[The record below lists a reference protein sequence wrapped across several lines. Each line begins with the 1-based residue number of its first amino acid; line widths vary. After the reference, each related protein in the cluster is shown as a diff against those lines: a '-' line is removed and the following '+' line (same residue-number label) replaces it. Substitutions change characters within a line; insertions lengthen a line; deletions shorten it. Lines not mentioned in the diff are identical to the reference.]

1 MCNFFCNFA
10 AKLRSMTIIFDLDGT
25 LLNTIDDLGYACNY
39 ALEKTGYP
47 TYPIEAYPAKV
58 GNGINNLIRRA
69 LPESERTEDNIL
81 RVRAH
86 FVPYYNDHNCD
97 YTRPYEGIPELL
109 ATLKAQGHQ
118 LAVASNKYQAA
129 TEKIVNHFFPGIFDI
144 ILGEREG
151 IERKPNPQIVFDILD
166 RLRLKEKRSASPERI
181 KTELLYVGDSLV
193 DRETARNANVP
204 FVACSWGFVSRG
216 ALIENGVG
224 RIIDKPQDLLLDVY
238 IEQSI
243 LPQYDAFDGGHKR
256 DHAETV
262 IMESLKLARAY
273 DADETMAYV
282 IAAYHDLGLKFDREK
297 HHIHSGE
304 ILMADENLRK
314 WFTQEQLMTMRDA
327 VEDHR
332 ASGKNPPRT
341 IYGAIV
347 AEADRQID
355 PLTVVHRTMAYSLKL
370 LPEADFDTLYQRS
383 LDHLHEKYAEG
394 GYLKLWLNSERN
406 VQGLAQL
413 RAIIRDEKKL
423 RALCQEWF
431 ERQ

>member
-1 MCNFFCNFA
+1 
-10 AKLRSMTIIFDLDGT
+10 MTIIFDLDGT

-39 ALEKTGYP
+39 ALEQTGYP

-69 LPESERTEDNIL
+69 LLESERTEENIL
-81 RVRAH
+81 RVRAY
-86 FVPYYNDHNCD
+86 FVPYYNEHNCD
-97 YTRPYEGIPELL
+97 YTRPYDGIPELL
-109 ATLKAQGHQ
+109 TALKAQGHQ

-129 TEKIVNHFFPGIFDI
+129 TEKIVNHFFPGIFDV

-151 IERKPNPQIVFDILD
+151 IERKPNPQIVYDILSTFNSQ
-166 RLRLKEKRSASPERI
+166 LS
-181 KTELLYVGDSLV
+181 TLYVGDSLV
-193 DRETARNANVP
+193 DRDTAANANVP
-204 FVACSWGFVSRG
+204 FVACSWGFVSRET
-216 ALIENGVG
+216 LIESGVG
-224 RIIDKPQDLLLDVY
+224 RIIDQPQELLLDIY
-238 IEQSI
+238 IQQEI
-243 LPQYDAFDGGHKR
+243 LPQYDSFDGGHKR

-262 IMESLKLARAY
+262 IRESLKLARAY
-273 DADETMAYV
+273 DADETMSYV

-314 WFTQEQLMTMRDA
+314 WFTQEQILTMRDA

-370 LPEADFDTLYQRS
+370 LPNADFETLYQRS
-383 LDHLHEKYAEG
+383 LEHLHEKYAEG

-413 RAIIRDEKKL
+413 RALIDNESELRKL
-423 RALCQEWF
+423 CREWF
-431 ERQ
+431 ENQRNN